1 MANKVFKTVGKV
13 VNNKSNSAIR
23 SSANSKKYQQQAHAY
38 LKAELGMDD
47 EQVTGILKT
56 LSSPLKETLRS
67 VDAAYRKKN
76 AEEIAE
82 TAHSLK
88 GALLNLGL
96 DELAELAKM
105 IELSAAEKQISH
117 KNDLAYLHDALQ
129 HM

>member
-1 MANKVFKTVGKV
+1 MD
-13 VNNKSNSAIR
+13 NKSNNAIR
-23 SSANSKKYQQQAHAY
+23 IRANSQKHQQQAHAY

-56 LSSPLKETLRS
+56 LSSPLKITLRA
-67 VDAAYRKKN
+67 VDEAYREKN
-76 AEEIAE
+76 LEEIAE

-96 DELAELAKM
+96 DELSELAKT
-105 IELSAAEKQISH
+105 IELSAATGKQISH
-117 KNDLAYLHDALQ
+117 EKSLAYLHDALQ